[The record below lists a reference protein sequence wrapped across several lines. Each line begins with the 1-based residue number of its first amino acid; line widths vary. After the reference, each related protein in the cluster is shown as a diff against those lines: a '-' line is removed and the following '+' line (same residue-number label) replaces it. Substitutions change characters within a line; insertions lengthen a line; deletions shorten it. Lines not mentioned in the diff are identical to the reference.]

1 MYIKYKG
8 FRMPARSKEQTGV
21 LQLKVVLEGEM
32 LKRFLEVKKEAGL
45 ENNSEIV
52 RMLITEAYNKFKLPG
67 R

>member
-1 MYIKYKG
+1 
-8 FRMPARSKEQTGV
+8 MPARSKEQTGV